1 MPVFYKS
8 SAQNAHRAEDFCSI
22 IIETCPAENL
32 PPEDIAKNLSTKYHE
47 FDISKQLQ
55 HAKTNLFVGN
65 SQMVN
70 SQIVK

>member
-22 IIETCPAENL
+22 IIETCPSEDLPLENT
-32 PPEDIAKNLSTKYHE
+32 AKSLITKYHE

-55 HAKTNLFVGN
+55 HAKTNLFFGN
-65 SQMVN
+65 N
-70 SQIVK
+70 QIVNGQIIK

>member
-1 MPVFYKS
+1 MPAFYKS

-22 IIETCPAENL
+22 IIETRPTEDP
-32 PPEDIAKNLSTKYHE
+32 PPEDAAKSLITKYHE

-55 HAKTNLFVGN
+55 HAKINLFLGN
-65 SQMVN
+65 SQIVN

>member
-22 IIETCPAENL
+22 IIETCPAEDL
-32 PPEDIAKNLSTKYHE
+32 PPEDTTKSLITKYHE
-47 FDISKQLQ
+47 FDISEQWQ
-55 HAKTNLFVGN
+55 HAKTNLIFGN